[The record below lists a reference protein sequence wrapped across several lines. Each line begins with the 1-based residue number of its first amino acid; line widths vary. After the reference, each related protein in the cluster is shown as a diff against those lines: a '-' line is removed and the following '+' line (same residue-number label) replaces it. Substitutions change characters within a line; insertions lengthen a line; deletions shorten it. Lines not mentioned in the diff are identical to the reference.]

1 MTKREYYSTRKD
13 GVKLYKTYSD
23 NGFKIKK
30 VGTNEVYDEAIDVE
44 SATFEYE
51 ETEEKVQ
58 KYDNAKEMETSIID
72 DLNNS

>member
-1 MTKREYYSTRKD
+1 MIKKEYFTTRKD

-23 NGFKIKK
+23 SGFYIRK
-30 VGTNEVYDEAIDVE
+30 VGTEEVYDEAIDVQ

-58 KYDNAKEMETSIID
+58 KYDNTKEMETSIID
-72 DLNNS
+72 DLNNL

>member
-1 MTKREYYSTRKD
+1 MIIKECYSTRED

-58 KYDNAKEMETSIID
+58 KYDNTKEMETSIID

>member
-1 MTKREYYSTRKD
+1 MIIKECYSTKED

-58 KYDNAKEMETSIID
+58 KYDNTKEMETSIID

>member
-1 MTKREYYSTRKD
+1 MIKKEYFTTRKD

-23 NGFKIKK
+23 SGFYIRK
-30 VGTNEVYDEAIDVE
+30 VSTEEVYDEAIDVE